1 MWKEGKEGKEEKSK
15 KKRGVSLLLIF
26 SFLFFHSQE
35 KEREKRKKKKEK
47 RKRKRKRKKKKKG
60 KEVPHFRDCD
70 CLITCQ
76 EKETG
81 NKKHKEARE
90 HQNLGI
96 QLVCYCFVIFF
107 FPNRCPDFFLS
118 DYPPS
123 EWCFFHFKR
132 T

>member
-1 MWKEGKEGKEEKSK
+1 MWKEGKEGKEGKGK
-15 KKRGVSLLLIF
+15 KKEACPFFLSFPFYF
-26 SFLFFHSQE
+26 SILKKKKE
-35 KEREKRKKKKEK
+35 KKKKRKKKKEK
-47 RKRKRKRKKKKKG
+47 GKGKGKRKKKG

-107 FPNRCPDFFLS
+107 LPNQCPDFFLS